1 MDCSC
6 QAPLSMG
13 ILQRRILGWVA
24 ISFSFVNH
32 MYYKTVGKIF
42 LLLRVQ
48 PHRVT
53 AKETKIIFRGGEFY
67 FALMDALASGGGP
80 GRNTNG
86 EREIRAC
93 LPGNQE

>member
-48 PHRVT
+48 SHRVT
-53 AKETKIIFRGGEFY
+53 AKETKIIFQGGDFY
-67 FALMDALASGGGP
+67 FALMDALASGRGP